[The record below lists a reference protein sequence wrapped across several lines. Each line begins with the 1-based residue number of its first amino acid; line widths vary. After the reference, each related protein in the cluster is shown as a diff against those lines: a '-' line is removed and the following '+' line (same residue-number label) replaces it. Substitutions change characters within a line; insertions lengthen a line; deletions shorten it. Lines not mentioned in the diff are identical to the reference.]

1 LAAYSKV
8 LKIRLKDKEDIEE
21 LAKSGR
27 ILRAV
32 LARLRSSVK
41 PGVKT
46 KEIDLLSRELIA
58 SAKAKPSFLNYRP
71 EGAIRAF
78 PASVCVSV
86 NETVVHGVPN
96 DYIIK
101 SGDLVK
107 LDLGINLNGYFTDAA
122 VTVIAGKSSPK
133 TKLLVRATEEA
144 LMRAI
149 KIAKPGRT
157 LGDIGSVIE
166 KTALRY
172 GFNVVEG
179 LGGHGVGFAPHED
192 PMIENYG
199 DPGSGLILKE
209 GMVLALEP
217 MFCIGYPEIA
227 AAPDGSYR
235 LKRGGL
241 AAQFEHTIVILK
253 SGPKILT

>member
-1 LAAYSKV
+1 MAAYSKV

-107 LDLGINLNGYFTDAA
+107 LDLGINLNGYYTDAA

-133 TKLLVRATEEA
+133 TKL
-144 LMRAI
+144 
-149 KIAKPGRT
+149 
-157 LGDIGSVIE
+157 
-166 KTALRY
+166 
-172 GFNVVEG
+172 
-179 LGGHGVGFAPHED
+179 
-192 PMIENYG
+192 
-199 DPGSGLILKE
+199 
-209 GMVLALEP
+209 
-217 MFCIGYPEIA
+217 
-227 AAPDGSYR
+227 
-235 LKRGGL
+235 
-241 AAQFEHTIVILK
+241 
-253 SGPKILT
+253 